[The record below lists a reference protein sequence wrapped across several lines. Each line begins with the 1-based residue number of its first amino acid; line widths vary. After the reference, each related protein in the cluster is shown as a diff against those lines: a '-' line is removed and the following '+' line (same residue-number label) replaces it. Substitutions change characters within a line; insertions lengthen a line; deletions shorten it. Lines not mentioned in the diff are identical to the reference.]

1 MDDKDQ
7 TQIRPSDSSAGQSRS
22 RSKRQAAAQPAFGQQ
37 AVPPSQTTG
46 ALANAAQNVPVAQTT
61 GALAGQEQNTH
72 VLQVTGT
79 PTEQTPGAQ
88 LARTTRQLPSRSSK
102 QAPKTQPQPP
112 QAILFSDRESD
123 IRPGE
128 QALLLPARRQRLRRT
143 RRWLRSRTGRVLI
156 PLLALLI
163 GLAAGL
169 TSVVWYGLSGEGSLV
184 TIVPAAQ
191 GNLVVDANKDFV
203 SQLVRN
209 NLANAG
215 LPGHVENVTVTLKHG
230 AALVIQG
237 DDVYPVAFLTIT
249 KHFTVDVQPY
259 VKSCILQ
266 VRITHAD
273 LSGIPVTTFIQT
285 FQSKINQQLAAK
297 PAGLPNGFTYCT
309 VGVRTEPGGM
319 YITYQA
325 VPVTR

>member
-7 TQIRPSDSSAGQSRS
+7 TQIRPSDSSAGQTRSRS
-22 RSKRQAAAQPAFGQQ
+22 RRQSVGQSASGPQ
-37 AVPPSQTTG
+37 AMQPSQTSGSLTN
-46 ALANAAQNVPVAQTT
+46 LEQNTQLVQTT
-61 GALAGQEQNTH
+61 GSQAAPEQSTH
-72 VLQVTGT
+72 ILPMTDISAE
-79 PTEQTPGAQ
+79 PTQSVPVEK
-88 LARTTRQLPSRSSK
+88 TTRQAQVRASK
-102 QAPKTQPQPP
+102 QTTRPQPQPP

-123 IRPGE
+123 N
-128 QALLLPARRQRLRRT
+128 LLDAQLVLPPVRRQRLRRT
-143 RRWLRSRTGRVLI
+143 RRWLRSRSGRVVI

-169 TSVVWYGLSGEGSLV
+169 TSVIWYGLSGEGSLV

-209 NLANAG
+209 DVMNAG
-215 LPGHVENVTVTLKHG
+215 LPGHVQNVTVTLKHG

-237 DDVYPVAFLTIT
+237 DDAYPVVFLTVT
-249 KHFTVDVQPY
+249 KHFTVDIQPY

-273 LSGIPVTTFIQT
+273 LSGIPVTTFVQT
-285 FQSKINQQLAAK
+285 FQSKINQELAAK
-297 PAGLPNGFTYCT
+297 PAGLPGGFTYCT
-309 VGVRTEPGGM
+309 VGVSTEPGGM

-325 VPVTR
+325 VPVTH